1 MIKIRKGS
9 WSLACA
15 TLVLGFMLA
24 VQLRTTADTRADLS
38 AQRAEDVAARLI
50 ETEKERD
57 QLKQEVRELKS
68 ASGGAEAGDE
78 VRMQIGRAHV

>member
-24 VQLRTTADTRADLS
+24 DR
-38 AQRAEDVAARLI
+38 
-50 ETEKERD
+50 
-57 QLKQEVRELKS
+57 KS
-68 ASGGAEAGDE
+68 
-78 VRMQIGRAHV
+78 VV